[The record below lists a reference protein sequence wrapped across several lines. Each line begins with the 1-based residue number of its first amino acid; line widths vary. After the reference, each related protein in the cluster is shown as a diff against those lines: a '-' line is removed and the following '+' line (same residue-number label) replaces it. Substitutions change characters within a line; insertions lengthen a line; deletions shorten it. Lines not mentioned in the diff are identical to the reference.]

1 MKRIATYDI
10 LKGFGII
17 LVILGHITRNADL
30 GRCIYAFHMPLFFF
44 ISGVVYHQK
53 KNFIWKQFKGLMI
66 PYFIFSILS
75 FLYWFLIELHF
86 REKRDGTNVLDQLLN
101 IVYPMNMQ
109 GGYEFNIVLW
119 FLPCL
124 FITST
129 IYHLCRSRICN
140 KWLNVV
146 LLLVSII
153 FTTMV
158 KIKLPFFLY
167 EMFYALPF
175 YICGVIYSEVK
186 LNSELFSPAKNK
198 KILWFRI
205 FWGILCMC
213 GVFTYILLTSMNGNM
228 QNTSYSQGYF
238 IFFIC
243 AILLILS
250 LLEMT
255 TDIKS
260 VKPLQWLGINSLCI
274 MLVHEPLK
282 RIIIKA
288 YSIVISVDVES
299 VRISLF
305 HTFVL
310 LIIVLVV
317 SALITATINKYAKF
331 LIGKF

>member
-153 FTTMV
+153 FTLMV

-175 YICGVIYSEVK
+175 YICGVLFSEVK
-186 LNSELFSPAKNK
+186 QTFDDVK
-198 KILWFRI
+198 KIKPWIRI
-205 FWGILCMC
+205 SIGIICMC
-213 GVFTYILLTSMNGNM
+213 CVFVYILSLSIYGNM
-228 QNTSYSQGYF
+228 KTSVYSYGYVT
-238 IFFIC
+238 FFIC
-243 AILLILS
+243 AMVLIICLYAI
-250 LLEMT
+250 
-255 TDIKS
+255 IKDVNS
-260 VKPLQWLGINSLCI
+260 AGPLQWIGQNTLCI

-288 YSIVISVDVES
+288 YSIAISVDVES

-317 SALITATINKYAKF
+317 SALITATINKHAKF